1 MGGIARIRGA
11 FEMLNAVEKTTCR
24 LLLAGNFEAGLEQ
37 ELMKMPGWPQ
47 VEPLGF
53 VDRTG
58 VQATMARSIAGMVL
72 FYPEPNHINAQ
83 PNKMFEYMSAGIP
96 VIASNFPL
104 WKEIIEGSE
113 CGICVDPLDPE
124 EIARAIQFIVEHSAE
139 AKQMGKNGR
148 KAVEQTFN
156 WEKEEKKLIKVYEL
170 LSQSLH

>member
-1 MGGIARIRGA
+1 
-11 FEMLNAVEKTTCR
+11 
-24 LLLAGNFEAGLEQ
+24 
-37 ELMKMPGWPQ
+37 
-47 VEPLGF
+47 
-53 VDRTG
+53 
-58 VQATMARSIAGMVL
+58 
-72 FYPEPNHINAQ
+72 
-83 PNKMFEYMSAGIP
+83 MSAGIP

-124 EIARAIQFIVEHSAE
+124 EIAGAIQFIVEHSAE

-170 LSQSLH
+170 LSQNLH